1 MISGQNKNIPVLNIF
16 YMLSYAFS
24 NLSLKAIEERIGKE
38 DFNNIDDLFAE
49 MLILG
54 VSQQAKQ
61 GLHKAYIVQNESL
74 PSFRG
79 KLDLQGTIANRIQNK
94 LELACEFDEWSE
106 DNVFNQI
113 IKSTLLLLKGKS
125 DVDSQRK
132 QRIKQLLLLF
142 DNVQTIRLDT
152 VKWNNLKFNRNSGL
166 YPMLLYICFLVIDT
180 KIINEKDGTTK
191 MKGFWDDDQK
201 MSRLYEKFLLGY
213 FQKEHHYLDPKAP
226 YVDWNI
232 DESASDKEYIPTM
245 QTDIMLNGEKRNG
258 NERTLIIDAKY
269 YGRTL
274 TTRYDKKKL
283 HTWNLYQI
291 ESYVFNHD
299 KKKEG
304 NVDGMLLYAQPEDPT
319 QVLDGKMTFK
329 QGNVIYFK
337 TLDLNK
343 EFEDIKKDLDNIAG
357 ICKKNP

>member
-24 NLSLKAIEERIGKE
+24 HLSLTTIVQRIRGEKFE
-38 DFNNIDDLFAE
+38 NIYDLFTE
-49 MLILG
+49 ILILG
-54 VSQQAKQ
+54 VSKQAKQ
-61 GLHKAYIVQNESL
+61 GLHKTYIVQNESL

-106 DNVFNQI
+106 DNVYNQV
-113 IKSTLLLLKGKS
+113 IKSTLLLLKGKA
-125 DVDSQRK
+125 DVNSQRK

-152 VKWNNLKFNRNSGL
+152 VKWNNFKFNRNSGL

-180 KIINEKDGTTK
+180 KIINEKDGSTK

-201 MSRLYEKFLLGY
+201 MCRLYEKFLLGY
-213 FQKEHHYLDPKAP
+213 FQKEH
-226 YVDWNI
+226 
-232 DESASDKEYIPTM
+232 SDLNPCARSVEWDINKTQSDMGFIPSM
-245 QTDIMLNGEKRNG
+245 QTDVTLTGPQRA
-258 NERTLIIDAKY
+258 LIIDAKY
-269 YGRTL
+269 YGKTL
-274 TTRYDKKKL
+274 TTYYETKKL

-299 KKKEG
+299 KNRSG
-304 NVDGMLLYAQPEDPT
+304 NVDGMLLYAQPYEPS
-319 QVLDGKMTFK
+319 QKFDGKMTFNK
-329 QGNVIYFK
+329 GNVIYFR
-337 TLDLNK
+337 TLDLNQ
-343 EFEDIKKDLDNIAG
+343 EFDDIKSQLDDIA
-357 ICKKNP
+357 NLVQ

>member
-16 YMLSYAFS
+16 YMLSYAFYH
-24 NLSLKAIEERIGKE
+24 LSLTTIVQRIKGEKFKNIY
-38 DFNNIDDLFAE
+38 DFFAE

-61 GLHKAYIVQNESL
+61 GLHKTYIVRNESL
-74 PSFRG
+74 LSFRG
-79 KLDLQGTIANRIQNK
+79 KLDMQGTIANRIQNK

-106 DNVFNQI
+106 DNVYNQVV
-113 IKSTLLLLKGKS
+113 KSTLLLLKGKS
-125 DVDSQRK
+125 DVNPQRK

-180 KIINEKDGTTK
+180 KIINEKDGSTK

-213 FQKEHHYLDPKAP
+213 FQKKHSGLNPCAKSVEWD
-226 YVDWNI
+226 I
-232 DESASDKEYIPTM
+232 DEKQSDMRLIPGM
-245 QTDIMLNGEKRNG
+245 QTDVILTGPQ
-258 NERTLIIDAKY
+258 RTLILDAKY
-269 YGRTL
+269 YGKTL
-274 TTRYDKKKL
+274 TTYYETKKL

-299 KKKEG
+299 KNRSG
-304 NVDGMLLYAQPEDPT
+304 NVDGMLLYAQPDDPS
-319 QVLDGKMTFK
+319 QKLDGKMTFN
-329 QGNVIYFK
+329 QGNVIYFR
-337 TLDLNK
+337 TLNLNQ
-343 EFEDIKKDLDNIAG
+343 EFDNI
-357 ICKKNP
+357 KNQLDDIANLVQ